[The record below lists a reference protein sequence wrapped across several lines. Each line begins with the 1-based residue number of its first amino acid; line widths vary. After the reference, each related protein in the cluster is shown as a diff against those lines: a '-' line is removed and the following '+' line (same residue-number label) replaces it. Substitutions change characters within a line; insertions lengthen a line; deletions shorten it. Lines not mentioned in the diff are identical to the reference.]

1 MSYWVELLGSE
12 TRFIQGRYR
21 TRTVQAGDGFPIV
34 LLHGMGGHVEN
45 FVHNIP
51 VYAKHFRTIAMDFL
65 WHGRSQTDG
74 FDEEVLPP
82 LVDQVRDVIDTLSFG
97 RVHLEG
103 QSLGGWVAT
112 LFALKYPERVEKLI
126 LTTATGYV
134 PDEGAI
140 SGYTRPDPAP
150 MVKQALAVF
159 DDLSDASIRKRLEAV
174 VFNPSLITD
183 EAVALRAAI
192 YRDPGV
198 NRVLREVMRN
208 YLVGAATRHSITDT
222 IASRINCRTLVYW
235 GEKNRPGSQVGQRLA
250 SMIPGARYHCASN
263 TGHWAQFE
271 NFEEHNRIVLD
282 FLSA

>member
-1 MSYWVELLGSE
+1 MSYWVDLLGSE
-12 TRFIQGRYR
+12 TRFVQGKYR

-34 LLHGMGGHVEN
+34 LLHGMGGHLEN

-51 VYAKHFRTIAMDFL
+51 VYAKHFRTVAMDFL

-82 LVDQVRDVIDTLSFG
+82 LVDQVRDVIDTLDLG

-103 QSLGGWVAT
+103 QSLGGWVAA
-112 LFALKYPERVEKLI
+112 LFALRYPERLEKLI
-126 LTTATGYV
+126 LTTPTGYV

-140 SGYTRPDPAP
+140 PGYKRSDPAS
-150 MVKQALAVF
+150 MVNQALAVF
-159 DDLSDASIRKRLEAV
+159 DDLSDANIRKRLEAV
-174 VFNPSLITD
+174 VFDRALIID
-183 EAVALRAAI
+183 ETVALRAAI
-192 YRDPGV
+192 YRASAV

-208 YLVGAATRHSITDT
+208 YLVGGAARHSITDA
-222 IASRINCRTLVYW
+222 IASRISRPTLVYW
-235 GEKNRPGSQVGQRLA
+235 GEKNRPGSEVGQRLA

-271 NFEEHNRIVLD
+271 NFEDHNRIVLD